1 VDSPGDNILAEFAS
15 VVDVVNCAVEVQREL
30 AEWNTELP
38 DNRTMQFRIGVNL
51 GDIVEDGDSLT
62 LLASFLGLRAAA
74 ISATANT

>member
-1 VDSPGDNILAEFAS
+1 MDSPGDNILAEFAS

-38 DNRTMQFRIGVNL
+38 DNRRMQFRIGVNL